1 MGGKWAADG
10 LLCRRRLN
18 RWTGER
24 RVEGSMKGWES
35 VWWVTGCLQ
44 GWMDRGMDAGASF
57 IPRRKPKPQ
66 AVSKDSPLDQGQG
79 PSWPQ

>member
-1 MGGKWAADG
+1 
-10 LLCRRRLN
+10 
-18 RWTGER
+18 
-24 RVEGSMKGWES
+24 MKGWES
-35 VWWVTGCLQ
+35 VLWVTGCLQ

>member
-1 MGGKWAADG
+1 
-10 LLCRRRLN
+10 
-18 RWTGER
+18 
-24 RVEGSMKGWES
+24 MKGWES

-66 AVSKDSPLDQGQG
+66 AVSKDSPLRSRTG
-79 PSWPQ
+79 PLMASVRQLL